1 MDSKVALVTGASRGI
16 GKASALALARAGY
29 DLVITARTLEE
40 GAGSLNT
47 PFKADQRQV
56 SVPGSL
62 HSTAA
67 DIERLGRQCLSI
79 KMDILDRG
87 SLDRVV
93 SQAMETFGRIDVLMN
108 NAIYQG
114 PGLMYLLEDI
124 ELDDLEKIV
133 QGNLYNQLYLTQK
146 VIPIMLEQGS
156 GVVINMTSGSARMAP
171 PAPADKGGWGFAY
184 AASKSAFHRLAEF
197 IRVEYQE
204 RNIRAYN
211 IDPGYTVT
219 EATRAIFGENKAID
233 ERFKA
238 NTPEDTAEVV
248 SWLANNDG
256 ECEYTA
262 DTVYSATF
270 FANNGIEPRP

>member
-1 MDSKVALVTGASRGI
+1 MSSKVAVVTGASRGI

-29 DLVITARTLEE
+29 DIVITARTVEE
-40 GAGSLNT
+40 GTGTLNT
-47 PFKADQRQV
+47 PFKADMRQV

-62 HSTAA
+62 QSTAA
-67 DIERLGRQCLSI
+67 EIEKLGRRCLSV
-79 KMDILDRG
+79 KMDMLDRA
-87 SLDRVV
+87 SLDSVV
-93 SQAMETFGRIDVLMN
+93 TKTMETFGRIDVLMN

-124 ELDDLEKIV
+124 ELDDVEKIM
-133 QGNLYNQLYLTQK
+133 QGNVYNQLYLTQK
-146 VIPIMLEQGS
+146 IIPIMLQQG
-156 GVVINMTSGSARMAP
+156 GGAVINMTSGSAQMAP

-197 IRVEYQE
+197 IRVEYQGQ
-204 RNIRAYN
+204 NIRAYN

-219 EATRAIFGENKAID
+219 EATRAMFGDNKAID

-248 SWLANNDG
+248 SWLASSDKEG
-256 ECEYTA
+256 KYTA

-270 FANNGIEPRP
+270 FKNRD

>member
-1 MDSKVALVTGASRGI
+1 MKSKVALVTGASRGI
-16 GKASALALARAGY
+16 GKASALALAQAGY

-40 GAGSLNT
+40 GAGTLNT

-62 HSTAA
+62 QSTAA
-67 DIERLGRQCLSI
+67 EIERLGRKCLSV
-79 KMDILDRG
+79 KMDILDRAG
-87 SLDRVV
+87 LDTVV
-93 SQAMETFGRIDVLMN
+93 DQAMQTYGRIDVLMN

-114 PGLMYLLEDI
+114 PGLMFLLEDI

-133 QGNLYNQLYLTQK
+133 QGNLYNQLYLSQK
-146 VIPIMLEQGS
+146 IIPIMLQQGG
-156 GVVINMTSGSARMAP
+156 GVVINMTSGSAQMAP

-219 EATRAIFGENKAID
+219 EATRAMFGDNRAID
-233 ERFKA
+233 ERYKA
-238 NTPEDTAEVV
+238 NTPADTAEVV
-248 SWLANNDG
+248 SWLASNDR

-262 DTVYSATF
+262 GTVYSATF
-270 FANNGIEPRP
+270 FANNGIEPRA

>member
-1 MDSKVALVTGASRGI
+1 MGSKVAVVTGASRGI

-29 DLVITARTLEE
+29 DLVITARTVEE
-40 GAGSLNT
+40 GGGTLNT
-47 PFKADQRQV
+47 PFKADMRQV

-62 HSTAA
+62 QTTAA
-67 DIERLGRQCLSI
+67 EIEKLGRKCLSV
-79 KMDILDRG
+79 KMDILDRA
-87 SLDRVV
+87 SLDSVV
-93 SQAMETFGRIDVLMN
+93 TQTMETFGRIDILMN

-124 ELDDLEKIV
+124 DLGDVEKIM
-133 QGNLYNQLYLTQK
+133 QGNVYNQLYLTQK
-146 VIPIMLEQGS
+146 IIPIMLQQG
-156 GVVINMTSGSARMAP
+156 GGAVINMTSGSAQMAP

-197 IRVEYQE
+197 INVEYRGQ
-204 RNIRAYN
+204 NIRAYN

-219 EATRAIFGENKAID
+219 EATRAIFGDNKAID

-248 SWLANNDG
+248 SWLANSDKEG
-256 ECEYTA
+256 KYTA
-262 DTVYSATF
+262 RTVFSATF
-270 FANNGIEPRP
+270 FKNRDKSRS